1 MASSDRERYRQDAG
15 WIESTPPSRSKRTAM
30 PTDSFFHQLFGS
42 IADGGRVLID
52 RQLRGLARE
61 PGRAVTDLCHALLS
75 QRGEASGAALA
86 REVLYAYNG
95 LDPAGRAAFFQHL
108 VDEFG
113 PEPEAIE
120 SAAHAYQE
128 EPSTNALIALARVV
142 EAPRQELFRR
152 LNMAP
157 GGTAALVAMRGMLLE
172 QIAEHPTWR
181 AIDADLLHLFRS
193 WFNRGFLL
201 LERIDWHTPAVVLEK
216 LIHYEAVHAID
227 GWEDL
232 RRRLA
237 QDRRCFAF
245 FHPALPDE
253 PLIFVEVALVRGVS
267 DRVQPLLDRSAAI
280 IDPAEADT
288 AVFYSI
294 SDCQPG
300 LRGISFG
307 NFLIKQVAAELQ
319 AELTNLKTFATLS
332 PVPGFRAWLET
343 APSLEPV
350 RSELIQKLEDK
361 EPASLPDDQELAG
374 RLLPLC
380 AAYLVRG
387 RRDGQLL
394 DPVARFHLR
403 NGARL
408 ERINWAAD
416 LSPQGLAGSAGIMVN
431 YLYRLDQ
438 VERNHE
444 DFVNKGRVVSSRR
457 VDGLVRSLPADM
469 PVVLEDA

>member
-1 MASSDRERYRQDAG
+1 MTSE
-15 WIESTPPSRSKRTAM
+15 
-30 PTDSFFHQLFGS
+30 SFFHQLFGS

-52 RQLRGLARE
+52 RQLRGLARQ
-61 PGRAVTDLCHALLS
+61 PVRGVTDLCHALLS

-86 REVLYAYNG
+86 REVLVAYGG
-95 LDPAGRAAFFQHL
+95 LDAAGRAEFFQQL
-108 VDEFG
+108 VDEFS
-113 PEPEAIE
+113 PEPEAILG
-120 SAAHAYQE
+120 AAEAYRA
-128 EPSTNALIALARVV
+128 EPSTAMLSALARVV

-157 GGTAALVAMRGMLLE
+157 GGTAALVEMRALLLE
-172 QIAEHPTWR
+172 QIPDRPAWR

-216 LIHYEAVHAID
+216 LIEYEAVHAID
-227 GWEDL
+227 GWDDL

-237 QDRRCFAF
+237 RDRRCFAF

-253 PLIFVEVALVRGVS
+253 PLIFVEVALVRGIA

-280 IDPAEADT
+280 IDPADADT

-319 AELTNLKTFATLS
+319 AELPNLKTFATLS
-332 PVPGFRAWLET
+332 PVQGFRAWLEAT
-343 APSLEPV
+343 PQLEDLA
-350 RSELIQKLEDK
+350 SELAAKLDGEA
-361 EPASLPDDQELAG
+361 PGTFVDDQDLAA

-380 AAYLVRG
+380 AAYLVQA

-444 DFVNKGRVVSSRR
+444 DFVNKGRVVRSRR
-457 VDGLVRSLPADM
+457 VDALVRSVPHDLPA
-469 PVVLEDA
+469 VLEEV

>member
-1 MASSDRERYRQDAG
+1 MASE
-15 WIESTPPSRSKRTAM
+15 
-30 PTDSFFHQLFGS
+30 SFFQQLFGS

-52 RQLRGLARE
+52 QHLRGLARQ
-61 PGRAVTDLCHALLS
+61 PGRAVTDLCHALIS

-86 REVLYAYNG
+86 REVLLAYG
-95 LDPAGRAAFFQHL
+95 DLDATGRTAFFQYL
-108 VDEFG
+108 ADEFG
-113 PEPEAIE
+113 ADPEVIAR
-120 SAAHAYQE
+120 AADAFREQ
-128 EPSTNALIALARVV
+128 PDTAKLISLARAV

-157 GGTAALVAMRGMLLE
+157 GGTAALVAMRQVLLE
-172 QIAEHPTWR
+172 QIPEYPAWR

-193 WFNRGFLL
+193 WFNRGFLV
-201 LERIDWHTPAVVLEK
+201 LERIDWRTPAVVLEK
-216 LIHYEAVHAID
+216 LIHYETVHAID
-227 GWEDL
+227 GWDDL

-253 PLIFVEVALVRGVS
+253 PLIFVEVALVRGIA
-267 DRVQPLLDRSAAI
+267 DRVAPLLDRAAEI
-280 IDPAEADT
+280 IDPADADS
-288 AVFYSI
+288 AIFYSI
-294 SDCQPG
+294 NHCQRG

-319 AELTNLKTFATLS
+319 AEMPNLRAFATLS
-332 PVPGFRAWLET
+332 PVPGFRDWLET
-343 APSLEPV
+343 APSLRDV
-350 RSELIQKLEDK
+350 GSELARRLDGKA
-361 EPASLPDDQELAG
+361 PATLADDHELAG

-416 LSPQGLAGSAGIMVN
+416 LSPQGLAASAGIMVN
-431 YLYRLDQ
+431 YVYRLDQ

-444 DFVNKGRVVSSRR
+444 DFVNRGRVVSSRR
-457 VDGLVRSLPADM
+457 VDALVRSAPADLPAI
-469 PVVLEDA
+469 LEDA

>member
-1 MASSDRERYRQDAG
+1 MTSE
-15 WIESTPPSRSKRTAM
+15 
-30 PTDSFFHQLFGS
+30 SFFHQLFGS

-52 RQLRGLARE
+52 RQLRGLARQ
-61 PGRAVTDLCHALLS
+61 PVRGVTDLCHALLS

-86 REVLYAYNG
+86 REVLVAYGG
-95 LDPAGRAAFFQHL
+95 LDAAGRAEFFQQL
-108 VDEFG
+108 VDEFS
-113 PEPEAIE
+113 PEPEAIVR
-120 SAAHAYQE
+120 AAEAYRA
-128 EPSTNALIALARVV
+128 EPSTAMLSALARVV

-157 GGTAALVAMRGMLLE
+157 GGTAALVEMRALLLE
-172 QIAEHPTWR
+172 QIPDRPAWR

-216 LIHYEAVHAID
+216 LIEYEAVHAID
-227 GWEDL
+227 GWDDL

-237 QDRRCFAF
+237 RDRRCFAF

-253 PLIFVEVALVRGVS
+253 PLIFVEVALVRGIA

-280 IDPAEADT
+280 IDPADADT

-319 AELTNLKTFATLS
+319 AELPNLKTFATLS
-332 PVPGFRAWLET
+332 PVQGFRAWLEAT
-343 APSLEPV
+343 PQLEDLA
-350 RSELIQKLEDK
+350 SELAAKLGGEA
-361 EPASLPDDQELAG
+361 PGTFVDDQDLAA

-380 AAYLVRG
+380 AAYLVQA

-444 DFVNKGRVVSSRR
+444 DFVNKGRVVRSRR
-457 VDGLVRSLPADM
+457 VDALVRSVPHDLPA
-469 PVVLEDA
+469 VLEEV

>member
-1 MASSDRERYRQDAG
+1 MANE
-15 WIESTPPSRSKRTAM
+15 
-30 PTDSFFHQLFGS
+30 SFFQQLFSS

-52 RQLRGLARE
+52 QHLRGLARQ
-61 PGRAVTDLCHALLS
+61 PGRAAADLCHALIS

-86 REVLYAYNG
+86 REVLLAYG
-95 LDPAGRAAFFQHL
+95 ELDAAGRTAFFQYL
-108 VDEFG
+108 ADEFH
-113 PEPEAIE
+113 PEADAIAR
-120 SAAHAYQE
+120 AADAYRR
-128 EPSTNALIALARVV
+128 EPSTARLVALARAV

-157 GGTAALVAMRGMLLE
+157 GGTAALVAMRQVLLQE
-172 QIAEHPTWR
+172 MPEHPAWR

-193 WFNRGFLL
+193 WFNRGFLV
-201 LERIDWHTPAVVLEK
+201 LERIDWRTPAVVLEK

-227 GWEDL
+227 GWDDL

-253 PLIFVEVALVRGVS
+253 PLIFVEVALVRGIAE
-267 DRVQPLLDRSAAI
+267 RVGPLLDRAAEI

-288 AVFYSI
+288 AIFYSI
-294 SDCQPG
+294 NHCQVG
-300 LRGISFG
+300 LSGISFG

-319 AELTNLKTFATLS
+319 AELPNLRAFATLS
-332 PVPGFRAWLET
+332 PVPGFRGWLAT
-343 APSLEPV
+343 SPALKGV
-350 RSELIQKLEDK
+350 ASELLRKLDDGA
-361 EPASLPDDQELAG
+361 PADLPDDQELAG

-380 AAYLVRG
+380 AAYLVRA
-387 RRDGQLL
+387 RRNGQLL

-416 LSPQGLAGSAGIMVN
+416 LSPQGLAGSAGMMVN
-431 YLYRLDQ
+431 YVYRLDQ

-444 DFVNKGRVVSSRR
+444 DFVNRGRVVSSRR
-457 VDGLVRSLPADM
+457 VDALVRAAPADLPAI
-469 PVVLEDA
+469 LEDA

>member
-1 MASSDRERYRQDAG
+1 MANE
-15 WIESTPPSRSKRTAM
+15 
-30 PTDSFFHQLFGS
+30 SFFQQLFSS

-52 RQLRGLARE
+52 RQLRGLARQ

-86 REVLYAYNG
+86 REVLLAYG
-95 LDPAGRAAFFQHL
+95 DLDAAGRAAFFQYL
-108 VDEFG
+108 ADEFR
-113 PEPEAIE
+113 PEPDAIGR
-120 SAAHAYQE
+120 AADAYRD
-128 EPSTNALIALARVV
+128 EPSTARLVALARAV

-157 GGTAALVAMRGMLLE
+157 GGTAALVAMREVLLE
-172 QIAEHPTWR
+172 QIPEQPAWR

-193 WFNRGFLL
+193 WFNRGFLV
-201 LERIDWHTPAVVLEK
+201 LERIDWRTPAVVLEK
-216 LIHYEAVHAID
+216 LIHYETVHAID
-227 GWEDL
+227 GWDDL

-253 PLIFVEVALVRGVS
+253 PLIFVEVALVRGIA
-267 DRVQPLLDRSAAI
+267 DRVASLLDRAAGV
-280 IDPAEADT
+280 IDPADADS
-288 AVFYSI
+288 AIFYSI
-294 SDCQPG
+294 NHCQRG

-319 AELTNLKTFATLS
+319 AELPNLKAFATLS
-332 PVPGFRAWLET
+332 PVPGFRTWLES
-343 APSLEPV
+343 APALQSVGPELV
-350 RSELIQKLEDK
+350 RRLDGKA
-361 EPASLPDDQELAG
+361 PASLPEDHDLAG

-380 AAYLVRG
+380 AAYLVRA

-431 YLYRLDQ
+431 YVYRLDQ

-457 VDGLVRSLPADM
+457 VDALVRSLPADM
-469 PVVLEDA
+469 PAILEDA

>member
-1 MASSDRERYRQDAG
+1 MTNE
-15 WIESTPPSRSKRTAM
+15 
-30 PTDSFFHQLFGS
+30 SFFHQLFGS

-52 RQLRGLARE
+52 RQLRGLARQ
-61 PGRAVTDLCHALLS
+61 PVRGVTDLCHALLS

-86 REVLYAYNG
+86 REVLVAYGG
-95 LDPAGRAAFFQHL
+95 LDAAGRAEFFQQL
-108 VDEFG
+108 VDEFS
-113 PEPEAIE
+113 PEPEAILG
-120 SAAHAYQE
+120 AAEAYRA
-128 EPSTNALIALARVV
+128 EPSTAMLSALARVV

-157 GGTAALVAMRGMLLE
+157 GGTAALVEMRALLLE
-172 QIAEHPTWR
+172 QIPDRPAWR

-216 LIHYEAVHAID
+216 LIEYEAVHAID
-227 GWEDL
+227 GWDDL

-237 QDRRCFAF
+237 RDRRCFAF

-253 PLIFVEVALVRGVS
+253 PLIFVEVALVRGIA

-280 IDPAEADT
+280 IDPADADT

-319 AELTNLKTFATLS
+319 AELPNLKTFATLS
-332 PVPGFRAWLET
+332 PVQGFRAWLEAT
-343 APSLEPV
+343 PQLEDLA
-350 RSELIQKLEDK
+350 SELAAKLDGEA
-361 EPASLPDDQELAG
+361 PGTFVDDQDLAA

-380 AAYLVRG
+380 AAYLVQA

-444 DFVNKGRVVSSRR
+444 DFVNKGRVVRSRR
-457 VDGLVRSLPADM
+457 VDALVRSVPHDLPA
-469 PVVLEDA
+469 VLEEV

>member
-1 MASSDRERYRQDAG
+1 MTSE
-15 WIESTPPSRSKRTAM
+15 
-30 PTDSFFHQLFGS
+30 SFFHQLFGS

-52 RQLRGLARE
+52 RQLRGLARQ
-61 PGRAVTDLCHALLS
+61 PVRGATDLCHALLS

-86 REVLYAYNG
+86 REVLVAYGG
-95 LDPAGRAAFFQHL
+95 LDAAGRAEFFQQL
-108 VDEFG
+108 VDEFS
-113 PEPEAIE
+113 PEPEAIVG
-120 SAAHAYQE
+120 AAEAYRAQ
-128 EPSTNALIALARVV
+128 PSTAMLSALARVV

-157 GGTAALVAMRGMLLE
+157 GGTAALVEMRALLLE
-172 QIAEHPTWR
+172 QIPDRPAWG
-181 AIDADLLHLFRS
+181 AIDADLLHLLRS

-216 LIHYEAVHAID
+216 LIQYEAVHAID
-227 GWEDL
+227 GWDDL

-253 PLIFVEVALVRGVS
+253 PLIFVEVALVRGIA

-280 IDPAEADT
+280 IEPADADT

-319 AELTNLKTFATLS
+319 AELPNLRTFATLS
-332 PVPGFRAWLET
+332 PVQGFRAWLEAT
-343 APSLEPV
+343 SQLEGLA
-350 RSELIQKLEDK
+350 SELAAKLDGEA
-361 EPASLPDDQELAG
+361 PASLADAQDLAA

-380 AAYLVRG
+380 AAYLVQA

-444 DFVNKGRVVSSRR
+444 DFVNKGRVVRSRR
-457 VDGLVRSLPADM
+457 VDALVRSVPHDLPA
-469 PVVLEDA
+469 VLEEA

>member
-1 MASSDRERYRQDAG
+1 
-15 WIESTPPSRSKRTAM
+15 M

-52 RQLRGLARE
+52 RQLRGLARQ

-86 REVLYAYNG
+86 REVLLAYNG
-95 LDPAGRAAFFQHL
+95 LEPAGRIAFFQHL

-120 SAAHAYQE
+120 SAANAYRE
-128 EPSTNALIALARVV
+128 EPSTNSLIALARVV

-227 GWEDL
+227 GWDDL
-232 RRRLA
+232 RRRLD

-319 AELTNLKTFATLS
+319 AELPNLKTFATLS
-332 PVPGFRAWLET
+332 PVPGFRAWLES
-343 APSLEPV
+343 APSLGPV
-350 RSELIQKLEDK
+350 RSELAKRLED
-361 EPASLPDDQELAG
+361 EAPASLPDDQELAG

-408 ERINWAAD
+408 ERVNWAAD

>member
-1 MASSDRERYRQDAG
+1 MTSE
-15 WIESTPPSRSKRTAM
+15 
-30 PTDSFFHQLFGS
+30 SFFHQLFGS

-52 RQLRGLARE
+52 RQLRGLARQ
-61 PGRAVTDLCHALLS
+61 PVRGVTDLCHALLS

-86 REVLYAYNG
+86 REVLVAYGG
-95 LDPAGRAAFFQHL
+95 LDAAGRAEFFQQL
-108 VDEFG
+108 VDEFS
-113 PEPEAIE
+113 PEPEAILG
-120 SAAHAYQE
+120 AAEAYRA
-128 EPSTNALIALARVV
+128 EPSTAMLSALARVV

-157 GGTAALVAMRGMLLE
+157 GGTAALVEMRALLLE
-172 QIAEHPTWR
+172 QIPDRPAWR

-216 LIHYEAVHAID
+216 LIEYEAVHAID
-227 GWEDL
+227 GWDDL

-237 QDRRCFAF
+237 RDRRCFAF

-253 PLIFVEVALVRGVS
+253 PLIFVEVALVRGIA

-280 IDPAEADT
+280 IDPADADT

-319 AELTNLKTFATLS
+319 AELPNLKTFATLS
-332 PVPGFRAWLET
+332 PVQGFRAWLEAT
-343 APSLEPV
+343 PQLEDLA
-350 RSELIQKLEDK
+350 SELAAKLGGEA
-361 EPASLPDDQELAG
+361 PGTFVDDQDLAA

-380 AAYLVRG
+380 AAYLVQA

-444 DFVNKGRVVSSRR
+444 DFVNKGRVVRSRR
-457 VDGLVRSLPADM
+457 VDALVRSVPHDLPA
-469 PVVLEDA
+469 VLEEV